1 MVVMVIT
8 YISQSSHT
16 TSCRD
21 GARKLEANSSVLALV
36 LTVVT
41 MVTMVAILMMIL
53 MMIMTELAVCL
64 ISPGADCRLRS

>member
-1 MVVMVIT
+1 MIT

-21 GARKLEANSSVLALV
+21 GARKLEANSSVLVLV
-36 LTVVT
+36 MTVMTVVT
-41 MVTMVAILMMIL
+41 ILILMMMRL
-53 MMIMTELAVCL
+53 MIMRLMTELAVCL